1 MKIWLT
7 LTAASTAL
15 RQRQGTAMKIWLA
28 VTAVSAQLRQ
38 Q

>member
-1 MKIWLT
+1 MKIRLT
-7 LTAASTAL
+7 LTAASTAP